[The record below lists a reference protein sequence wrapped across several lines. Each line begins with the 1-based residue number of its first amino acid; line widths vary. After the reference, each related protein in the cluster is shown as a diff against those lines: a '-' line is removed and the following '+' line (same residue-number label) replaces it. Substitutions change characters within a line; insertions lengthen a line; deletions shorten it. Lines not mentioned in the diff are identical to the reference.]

1 MATRKV
7 AISLYKSTEY
17 RLQSAEYKANQILPR
32 RRGSGSDAVADEG
45 VETRGKAK
53 SRKKKAEIA
62 KRKIA
67 YCCFVNSLRKSICFF
82 SSLFKAGQL
91 FLLIQYPDKTHGTAI
106 HTQRRTTILPCC
118 SIHQTFSEKDRHRKG

>member
-45 VETRGKAK
+45 VEFPFAMCFYQLPP
-53 SRKKKAEIA
+53 
-62 KRKIA
+62 KI
-67 YCCFVNSLRKSICFF
+67 IPIF
-82 SSLFKAGQL
+82 SSLFEEGQL
-91 FLLIQYPDKTHGTAI
+91 YCFVLFSLINFVDFSALLVAKTQASLVFTRLHENSPSPEREW
-106 HTQRRTTILPCC
+106 QRR
-118 SIHQTFSEKDRHRKG
+118 SR